1 MGMRL
6 YVVGIGPG
14 GERYLSGEAREA
26 IAASSVIA
34 GYTLY
39 LDLVSGLTAGKEC
52 FSTPMRKERERCVF
66 ALEKAAAGN
75 TTALVCSGDAG
86 VYGLAALC
94 LELSP
99 RYPAVE
105 ITVVPGITAALSG
118 AALLGSP
125 LTNDFAVISLS
136 DLLTPWP
143 VIERRLGAA
152 AAGGFVICLYNPS
165 SKSRTGHLSKA
176 CSIILRERTPK
187 TVCGLARNIGR
198 GGEDSRVL
206 SLGELC
212 AARVD
217 MFTTVF
223 IGNEETEVIGGRMVT
238 PRAPTALIRGQSL
251 PLRKSLP
258 G

>member
-1 MGMRL
+1 MRL

-34 GYTLY
+34 GYPLY
-39 LDLVSGLTAGKEC
+39 IDLVRGLTSGKEC

-66 ALEKAAAGN
+66 ALEKAAAGS

-165 SKSRTGHLSKA
+165 SRSRAGHLSNA
-176 CSIILRERTPK
+176 CSIILRERPPE
-187 TVCGLARNIGR
+187 TVCGITRSIGR
-198 GGEDSRVL
+198 GGEDSRIL
-206 SLGELC
+206 SLGEL
-212 AARVD
+212 RTTQVD

-223 IGNEETEVIGGRMVT
+223 IGNEDTAVIGGKMVT
-238 PRAPTALIRGQSL
+238 RRAPPAPASGR
-251 PLRKSLP
+251 
-258 G
+258 